1 MVYLF
6 HFERPVVEAT
16 WPCFATVYRPYL
28 KCLTFS
34 EVDARASSV
43 MHLSRAYV
51 DDVDEAEVGAGVG
64 GGGGN
69 NDDADVENAIADGRR
84 SDIITFMSFFYVNT
98 KKGKWVK

>member
-1 MVYLF
+1 M
-6 HFERPVVEAT
+6 
-16 WPCFATVYRPYL
+16 
-28 KCLTFS
+28 
-34 EVDARASSV
+34 DARASSV

-51 DDVDEAEVGAGVG
+51 DDVHEAEVGVGVGGG